1 MEDDLIDEL
10 LPEEEGTTEEPQKKY
25 ASIAELISQSFA
37 QPLYFFTVET
47 PGPAYVGTK
56 SARGVIEKH
65 WSITEV
71 MENTDFSAFISD
83 DTRAKYADIV
93 ANPNVDAQ
101 AKVVELITDVYDD
114 ISSGKK
120 QYIVEAEGTFFQPG
134 KNTIITFSQK
144 KTDDGAMATDA
155 QGRAIGL
162 LNYSEY
168 GQSVE
173 NTSTEEIVLA
183 EEVEE
188 ASKTAQDI
196 QAAQGAI
203 RTSHPTWGYKTTK
216 DGLIQN
222 STGEFVPAPFWK
234 GNEYS
239 MFSDMDPSEIFSLQ
253 QKMVRAGMK
262 APTVEQYGQWS
273 DTEANFMSAVFIKAA
288 DDTNFSWEKDMAA
301 GLPAYTTAL
310 QELMDEV
317 GQTEDFIKLLNE
329 ANYLQS
335 EPNVSPAQIQ
345 QLLDQAAAGLGITLT
360 AQNLVDYGNLAV
372 QAYGQA
378 AALEKDF
385 QGSLIT
391 DRDVIL
397 GTTYKDIRAVGE
409 GEFPRYLKGAAVPL
423 VLPSYEYLMGQKG
436 PQPEVKSALE
446 IVTEALEARPEIQQ
460 QQAANEDLQDI
471 KYSTNL
477 FEASMG
483 AIELG
488 GN

>member
-10 LPEEEGTTEEPQKKY
+10 LPEEGKTEEPQKKY

-47 PGPAYVGTK
+47 PGPTK
-56 SARGVIEKH
+56 KARGTIEKL

-114 ISSGKK
+114 ISTGKK
-120 QYIVEAEGTFFQPG
+120 QYVVEAEGTFTQPG
-134 KNTIITFSQK
+134 KNTIITFNEN
-144 KTDDGAMATDA
+144 KTTGATLSYKDFAE
-155 QGRAIGL
+155 G
-162 LNYSEY
+162 
-168 GQSVE
+168 VE
-173 NTSTEEIVLA
+173 STSTEEIVLA

-288 DDTNFSWEKDMAA
+288 DDTDFSWEKDMAA

-397 GTTYKDIRAVGE
+397 GTTYKDIRAVRE

>member
-10 LPEEEGTTEEPQKKY
+10 LPEEEGKTEEPQKKY

-47 PGPAYVGTK
+47 PGPTK
-56 SARGVIEKH
+56 KARGTIEKL

-114 ISSGKK
+114 ISTGKK
-120 QYIVEAEGTFFQPG
+120 QYVVEAEGTFTQPG
-134 KNTIITFSQK
+134 KNTIITFNEN
-144 KTDDGAMATDA
+144 KTTGATLSYKDFAE
-155 QGRAIGL
+155 G
-162 LNYSEY
+162 
-168 GQSVE
+168 VE
-173 NTSTEEIVLA
+173 STSTEEIVLA

-397 GTTYKDIRAVGE
+397 GTTYKDIRAVRE

>member
-47 PGPAYVGTK
+47 PGPTK
-56 SARGVIEKH
+56 KARGTIEKL

-114 ISSGKK
+114 ISTGKK
-120 QYIVEAEGTFFQPG
+120 QYVVEAEGTFTQPG
-134 KNTIITFSQK
+134 KNTIITFNEN
-144 KTDDGAMATDA
+144 KTTGATLSYKDFAE
-155 QGRAIGL
+155 G
-162 LNYSEY
+162 
-168 GQSVE
+168 VE
-173 NTSTEEIVLA
+173 STSTEEIVLA

-288 DDTNFSWEKDMAA
+288 DDTDFSWEKDMAA

-488 GN
+488 DG

>member
-47 PGPAYVGTK
+47 PGPVYLGTK
-56 SARGVIEKH
+56 EARGVIEKL
-65 WSITEV
+65 WSITEL
-71 MENTDFSAFISD
+71 MENTDFSEFISD

-114 ISSGKK
+114 ISTGKK
-120 QYIVEAEGTFFQPG
+120 QYTVEAEGTFFQPG
-134 KNTIITFSQK
+134 KDTIITFNEN
-144 KTDDGAMATDA
+144 KTTGATLSYKDFAE
-155 QGRAIGL
+155 G
-162 LNYSEY
+162 
-168 GQSVE
+168 VE
-173 NTSTEEIVLA
+173 STSTEEIVLA

-239 MFSDMDPSEIFSLQ
+239 MFSDMDPSEVFALQ

-288 DDTNFSWEKDMAA
+288 DDTDFSWEKDTAA

>member
-10 LPEEEGTTEEPQKKY
+10 LPEEEGTTEETQKTY

-47 PGPAYVGTK
+47 PGPTK
-56 SARGVIEKH
+56 KARGTIEKL

-71 MENTDFSAFISD
+71 MENTDFSEFISD

-114 ISSGKK
+114 ISTGKK
-120 QYIVEAEGTFFQPG
+120 QYTVEAEGTFTQPG
-134 KNTIITFSQK
+134 KDTIITFDEG
-144 KTDDGAMATDA
+144 KTTGAAFSYKDFA
-155 QGRAIGL
+155 EG
-162 LNYSEY
+162 
-168 GQSVE
+168 VE
-173 NTSTEEIVLA
+173 NTSTEEIVLQ
-183 EEVEE
+183 EQVEE
-188 ASKTAQDI
+188 KAKLVQEI

-203 RTSHPTWGYKTTK
+203 RTSNPAWGYKTLKNGT
-216 DGLIQN
+216 IQN
-222 STGEFVPAPFWK
+222 SKGDIVPAPFWK

-239 MFSDMDPSEIFSLQ
+239 MFSDMDPSEVFALQ

-273 DTEANFMSAVFIKAA
+273 DTEANFMSAVFIKAT
-288 DDTNFSWEKDMAA
+288 DDTDFSWEKDIAA

-409 GEFPRYLKGAAVPL
+409 GEFPRYLKGASVPL

-488 GN
+488 DG

>member
-10 LPEEEGTTEEPQKKY
+10 LSEEESTTEEPQKKY

-47 PGPAYVGTK
+47 PGPTK
-56 SARGVIEKH
+56 KARGTIEKL

-71 MENTDFSAFISD
+71 MENTDFSEFISD

-114 ISSGKK
+114 ISTGKK
-120 QYIVEAEGTFFQPG
+120 QYVVEAEGTFTQPG
-134 KNTIITFSQK
+134 KDTIITFNEN
-144 KTDDGAMATDA
+144 KTTGATLSYKDFA
-155 QGRAIGL
+155 
-162 LNYSEY
+162 E
-168 GQSVE
+168 SVK
-173 NTSTEEIVLA
+173 NISTEEIVLA

-188 ASKTAQDI
+188 ASQTAQDI

-216 DGLIQN
+216 EGYIQN
-222 STGEFVPAPFWK
+222 SAGDLVRAPFWK

-239 MFSDMDPSEIFSLQ
+239 MFSDMDPSEIFALQ

-288 DDTNFSWEKDMAA
+288 DDKNFSWEKDMAA

-345 QLLDQAAAGLGITLT
+345 QLLDQAAAELGITLT

-436 PQPEVKSALE
+436 PQPEVKSPLE
-446 IVTEALEARPEIQQ
+446 IVTEALAARPEIQQ

-488 GN
+488 DS

>member
-47 PGPAYVGTK
+47 PGPTK
-56 SARGVIEKH
+56 KARGTIEKL

-114 ISSGKK
+114 ISTGKK
-120 QYIVEAEGTFFQPG
+120 QYVVEAEGTFTQPG
-134 KNTIITFSQK
+134 KNTIITFNEN
-144 KTDDGAMATDA
+144 KTTGATLSYKDFAE
-155 QGRAIGL
+155 G
-162 LNYSEY
+162 
-168 GQSVE
+168 VE
-173 NTSTEEIVLA
+173 STSTEEIVLA

-288 DDTNFSWEKDMAA
+288 DDTDFSWEKDMAA

-397 GTTYKDIRAVGE
+397 GTTYKDIRAVEE
-409 GEFPRYLKGAAVPL
+409 GEFPRYLKGSAVPL

>member
-47 PGPAYVGTK
+47 PGPTK
-56 SARGVIEKH
+56 KARGTIEKL

-114 ISSGKK
+114 ISTGKK
-120 QYIVEAEGTFFQPG
+120 QYVVEAEGTFTQPG
-134 KNTIITFSQK
+134 KNTIITFNEN
-144 KTDDGAMATDA
+144 KTTGATLSYKDFAE
-155 QGRAIGL
+155 G
-162 LNYSEY
+162 
-168 GQSVE
+168 VE
-173 NTSTEEIVLA
+173 STSTEEIVLA

-288 DDTNFSWEKDMAA
+288 DDTDFSWEKDMAA

>member
-47 PGPAYVGTK
+47 PGPTK
-56 SARGVIEKH
+56 TARGTIEKL
-65 WSITEV
+65 WNITEV

-114 ISSGKK
+114 ISTGKK
-120 QYIVEAEGTFFQPG
+120 QYTVEAEGTFFQPG
-134 KNTIITFSQK
+134 KDTIITFNEN
-144 KTDDGAMATDA
+144 KTTGATLSYKDFAE
-155 QGRAIGL
+155 G
-162 LNYSEY
+162 
-168 GQSVE
+168 VE
-173 NTSTEEIVLA
+173 STSTEEIVLA

-239 MFSDMDPSEIFSLQ
+239 MFSDMDPSEVFALQ

-288 DDTNFSWEKDMAA
+288 DDTDFSWEKDTAA

>member
-10 LPEEEGTTEEPQKKY
+10 LSEEEGTTEEPQKKY

-47 PGPAYVGTK
+47 PGPTEK
-56 SARGVIEKH
+56 ARGTIEKL

-71 MENTDFSAFISD
+71 MENTDFSEFISD

-114 ISSGKK
+114 ISTGKK
-120 QYIVEAEGTFFQPG
+120 QYVVEAEGTFTQPG
-134 KNTIITFSQK
+134 KDTIITFNEN
-144 KTDDGAMATDA
+144 KTTGATLSYKDFA
-155 QGRAIGL
+155 
-162 LNYSEY
+162 E
-168 GQSVE
+168 SVK
-173 NTSTEEIVLA
+173 NISTEEIVLA

-188 ASKTAQDI
+188 ASQTAQDI

-216 DGLIQN
+216 EGYIQN
-222 STGEFVPAPFWK
+222 SAGDLVRAPFWK

-239 MFSDMDPSEIFSLQ
+239 MFSDMDPSEIFALQ

-288 DDTNFSWEKDMAA
+288 DDKNFSWEKDMAA

-345 QLLDQAAAGLGITLT
+345 QLLDQAAAELGITLT

-436 PQPEVKSALE
+436 PQPEVKSPLE
-446 IVTEALEARPEIQQ
+446 IVTEALAARPEIQQ

>member
-47 PGPAYVGTK
+47 PGPVYLGTK
-56 SARGVIEKH
+56 EARGVIEKL

-120 QYIVEAEGTFFQPG
+120 QYTVEAEGTFFQPG
-134 KNTIITFSQK
+134 KDTIITFNEN
-144 KTDDGAMATDA
+144 KTTGATLSYKDFAE
-155 QGRAIGL
+155 G
-162 LNYSEY
+162 
-168 GQSVE
+168 VE
-173 NTSTEEIVLA
+173 STSTEEIVLA

-239 MFSDMDPSEIFSLQ
+239 MFSDMDPSEVFALQ

-288 DDTNFSWEKDMAA
+288 DDTDFSWEKDTAA

>member
-47 PGPAYVGTK
+47 PGPTK
-56 SARGVIEKH
+56 TARGTIEKL

-71 MENTDFSAFISD
+71 MENTDFSEFISD
-83 DTRAKYADIV
+83 ETRAKYADIV
-93 ANPNVDAQ
+93 ANPNLDAQ

-114 ISSGKK
+114 ISTGKK
-120 QYIVEAEGTFFQPG
+120 QYVVEAEGTFTQPG
-134 KNTIITFSQK
+134 KDTIITFNEKQ
-144 KTDDGAMATDA
+144 TTGATLSYKDFAE
-155 QGRAIGL
+155 G
-162 LNYSEY
+162 
-168 GQSVE
+168 VE

-216 DGLIQN
+216 KGLIQN

-239 MFSDMDPSEIFSLQ
+239 MFSDMDPSEIFALQ

-288 DDTNFSWEKDMAA
+288 DDTEFSWEKDTAA

-378 AALEKDF
+378 AALEKDY

>member
-47 PGPAYVGTK
+47 PGPTK
-56 SARGVIEKH
+56 TARGTIEKL

-120 QYIVEAEGTFFQPG
+120 QYTVEAEGTFFQPG
-134 KNTIITFSQK
+134 KDTIITFNEN
-144 KTDDGAMATDA
+144 KTTGATLSYKDFAE
-155 QGRAIGL
+155 G
-162 LNYSEY
+162 
-168 GQSVE
+168 VE
-173 NTSTEEIVLA
+173 STSTEEIVLA

-239 MFSDMDPSEIFSLQ
+239 MFSDMDPSEVFALQ

-288 DDTNFSWEKDMAA
+288 DDTDFSWEKDTAA

>member
-47 PGPAYVGTK
+47 PGPVYLGTK
-56 SARGVIEKH
+56 EARGVIEKL

-114 ISSGKK
+114 ISTGKK
-120 QYIVEAEGTFFQPG
+120 QYTVEAEGTFFQPG
-134 KNTIITFSQK
+134 KDTIITFNEN
-144 KTDDGAMATDA
+144 KTTGATLSYKDFAE
-155 QGRAIGL
+155 G
-162 LNYSEY
+162 
-168 GQSVE
+168 VE
-173 NTSTEEIVLA
+173 STSTEEIVLA

-234 GNEYS
+234 CNEYS
-239 MFSDMDPSEIFSLQ
+239 MFSDMDPSEVFALQ

-288 DDTNFSWEKDMAA
+288 DDTDFSWEKDTAA

>member
-47 PGPAYVGTK
+47 PGPTK
-56 SARGVIEKH
+56 TARGTIEKL

-71 MENTDFSAFISD
+71 MENTDFSEFISD

-114 ISSGKK
+114 ISTGKK
-120 QYIVEAEGTFFQPG
+120 QYRVEAEGTFTQPG
-134 KNTIITFSQK
+134 KDTIITFDEG
-144 KTDDGAMATDA
+144 KTTGATFSYKDFAE
-155 QGRAIGL
+155 G
-162 LNYSEY
+162 
-168 GQSVE
+168 VE

-239 MFSDMDPSEIFSLQ
+239 MFSDMDPSEVFALQ

-288 DDTNFSWEKDMAA
+288 DDTEFSWEKDTAA

-488 GN
+488 DN

>member
-47 PGPAYVGTK
+47 PGPTK
-56 SARGVIEKH
+56 TARGTIEKL

-114 ISSGKK
+114 ISTGKN
-120 QYIVEAEGTFFQPG
+120 QYTVEAEGTFFQPG
-134 KNTIITFSQK
+134 KDTIITFEEG
-144 KTDDGAMATDA
+144 KTTDA
-155 QGRAIGL
+155 TFSYKDFAEG
-162 LNYSEY
+162 
-168 GQSVE
+168 VE
-173 NTSTEEIVLA
+173 STSTEEIVLA

-188 ASKTAQDI
+188 ASQTSQDI

-239 MFSDMDPSEIFSLQ
+239 MFSDMDPSEVFALQ

-288 DDTNFSWEKDMAA
+288 DDTDFSWEKDVAA

-397 GTTYKDIRAVGE
+397 GTTYKDMRAVGE

>member
-47 PGPAYVGTK
+47 PGPTK
-56 SARGVIEKH
+56 KARGTIEKL

-114 ISSGKK
+114 ISTGKK
-120 QYIVEAEGTFFQPG
+120 QYVVEAEGTFTQPG
-134 KNTIITFSQK
+134 KNTIITFNEN
-144 KTDDGAMATDA
+144 KTTGATLSYKDFAE
-155 QGRAIGL
+155 G
-162 LNYSEY
+162 
-168 GQSVE
+168 VE
-173 NTSTEEIVLA
+173 STSTEEIVLA

-288 DDTNFSWEKDMAA
+288 DDTDFSWEKDMAA

-409 GEFPRYLKGAAVPL
+409 GEFPRYLKGSAVPL

-488 GN
+488 DG

>member
-47 PGPAYVGTK
+47 PGPTK
-56 SARGVIEKH
+56 TARGTIEKL

-71 MENTDFSAFISD
+71 MENTDFSEFISD
-83 DTRAKYADIV
+83 ETRAKYADIV
-93 ANPNVDAQ
+93 ANPNLDAQ

-114 ISSGKK
+114 ISTGKK
-120 QYIVEAEGTFFQPG
+120 QYVVEAEGTFTQPG
-134 KNTIITFSQK
+134 KDTIITFNEKQ
-144 KTDDGAMATDA
+144 TTGATLSYKDFAE
-155 QGRAIGL
+155 G
-162 LNYSEY
+162 
-168 GQSVE
+168 VE

-239 MFSDMDPSEIFSLQ
+239 MFSDMDPSEIFALQ

-288 DDTNFSWEKDMAA
+288 DDTEFSWEKDTAA

-436 PQPEVKSALE
+436 PQPVVKSALE

>member
-10 LPEEEGTTEEPQKKY
+10 LPEEEGKTEEPQKKY

-47 PGPAYVGTK
+47 PGPTK
-56 SARGVIEKH
+56 KARGTIEKL

-114 ISSGKK
+114 ISTGKK
-120 QYIVEAEGTFFQPG
+120 QYVVEAEGTFTQPG
-134 KNTIITFSQK
+134 KNTIITFNEN
-144 KTDDGAMATDA
+144 KTTGATLSYKDFAE
-155 QGRAIGL
+155 G
-162 LNYSEY
+162 
-168 GQSVE
+168 VE
-173 NTSTEEIVLA
+173 STSTEEIVLA

-288 DDTNFSWEKDMAA
+288 DDTDFSWEKDMAA

-397 GTTYKDIRAVGE
+397 GTTYKDIRAVRE

>member
-10 LPEEEGTTEEPQKKY
+10 LPEEEGKTEEPQKKY

-47 PGPAYVGTK
+47 PGPTK
-56 SARGVIEKH
+56 KARGTIEKL

-114 ISSGKK
+114 ISTGKK
-120 QYIVEAEGTFFQPG
+120 QYVVEAEGTFTQPG
-134 KNTIITFSQK
+134 KNTIITFNEN
-144 KTDDGAMATDA
+144 KTTGATLSYKDFAE
-155 QGRAIGL
+155 G
-162 LNYSEY
+162 
-168 GQSVE
+168 VE
-173 NTSTEEIVLA
+173 STSTEEIVLA

-188 ASKTAQDI
+188 ASKTVQDI

-203 RTSHPTWGYKTTK
+203 RTSSPAWGYKTTK

-397 GTTYKDIRAVGE
+397 GTTYKDIRAVRE

-483 AIELG
+483 SIELG

>member
-47 PGPAYVGTK
+47 PGPTK
-56 SARGVIEKH
+56 TARGTIEKL

-114 ISSGKK
+114 ISTGKK
-120 QYIVEAEGTFFQPG
+120 QYVVEAEGTFFQPG
-134 KNTIITFSQK
+134 KDTIITFNEN
-144 KTDDGAMATDA
+144 KTTGATLSYKDFAE
-155 QGRAIGL
+155 G
-162 LNYSEY
+162 
-168 GQSVE
+168 VE
-173 NTSTEEIVLA
+173 STSTEEIVLA

-239 MFSDMDPSEIFSLQ
+239 MFSDMDPSEVFALQ

-288 DDTNFSWEKDMAA
+288 DDTDFSWEKDTAA

>member
-47 PGPAYVGTK
+47 PGPTK
-56 SARGVIEKH
+56 KARGTIEKL

-114 ISSGKK
+114 ISTGKK
-120 QYIVEAEGTFFQPG
+120 QYVVEAEGTFTQPG
-134 KNTIITFSQK
+134 KNTIITFNEN
-144 KTDDGAMATDA
+144 KTTGATLSYKDFAE
-155 QGRAIGL
+155 G
-162 LNYSEY
+162 
-168 GQSVE
+168 VE
-173 NTSTEEIVLA
+173 STSTEEIVLA

-188 ASKTAQDI
+188 ASKTVQDI
-196 QAAQGAI
+196 QVAQGAI

-288 DDTNFSWEKDMAA
+288 DDTDFSWEKDMAA

-397 GTTYKDIRAVGE
+397 GTTYKDIRAVEE
-409 GEFPRYLKGAAVPL
+409 GEFPRYLKGSAVPL

-488 GN
+488 DG

>member
-47 PGPAYVGTK
+47 PGPTK
-56 SARGVIEKH
+56 TARGTIEKL

-114 ISSGKK
+114 ISTGKN
-120 QYIVEAEGTFFQPG
+120 QYTVEAEGTFFQPG
-134 KNTIITFSQK
+134 KDTIITFDEG
-144 KTDDGAMATDA
+144 KTTDA
-155 QGRAIGL
+155 TFSYKDFAEG
-162 LNYSEY
+162 
-168 GQSVE
+168 VE
-173 NTSTEEIVLA
+173 STSTEEIVLA

-188 ASKTAQDI
+188 ASQTSQDI

-239 MFSDMDPSEIFSLQ
+239 MFSDMDPSEVFALQ

-262 APTVEQYGQWS
+262 APTVDQYGQWS

-288 DDTNFSWEKDMAA
+288 DDTDFSWEKDVAA

-317 GQTEDFIKLLNE
+317 GQ
-329 ANYLQS
+329 NYLMK
-335 EPNVSPAQIQ
+335 
-345 QLLDQAAAGLGITLT
+345 LT
-360 AQNLVDYGNLAV
+360 IYNQNLMFHL
-372 QAYGQA
+372 
-378 AALEKDF
+378 
-385 QGSLIT
+385 
-391 DRDVIL
+391 
-397 GTTYKDIRAVGE
+397 
-409 GEFPRYLKGAAVPL
+409 LKYN
-423 VLPSYEYLMGQKG
+423 SY
-436 PQPEVKSALE
+436 
-446 IVTEALEARPEIQQ
+446 
-460 QQAANEDLQDI
+460 
-471 KYSTNL
+471 
-477 FEASMG
+477 
-483 AIELG
+483 
-488 GN
+488 

>member
-1 MEDDLIDEL
+1 
-10 LPEEEGTTEEPQKKY
+10 
-25 ASIAELISQSFA
+25 
-37 QPLYFFTVET
+37 
-47 PGPAYVGTK
+47 
-56 SARGVIEKH
+56 
-65 WSITEV
+65 
-71 MENTDFSAFISD
+71 
-83 DTRAKYADIV
+83 
-93 ANPNVDAQ
+93 
-101 AKVVELITDVYDD
+101 
-114 ISSGKK
+114 
-120 QYIVEAEGTFFQPG
+120 
-134 KNTIITFSQK
+134 
-144 KTDDGAMATDA
+144 
-155 QGRAIGL
+155 
-162 LNYSEY
+162 
-168 GQSVE
+168 
-173 NTSTEEIVLA
+173 
-183 EEVEE
+183 
-188 ASKTAQDI
+188 
-196 QAAQGAI
+196 
-203 RTSHPTWGYKTTK
+203 
-216 DGLIQN
+216 
-222 STGEFVPAPFWK
+222 
-234 GNEYS
+234 
-239 MFSDMDPSEIFSLQ
+239 MFSDMDPSEVFALQ

-288 DDTNFSWEKDMAA
+288 DDTDFSWEKDTAA

>member
-10 LPEEEGTTEEPQKKY
+10 LSEEESTTEEPQKKY

-47 PGPAYVGTK
+47 PGPTK
-56 SARGVIEKH
+56 KARGTIEKL

-71 MENTDFSAFISD
+71 MENTDFSEFISD

-114 ISSGKK
+114 ISTGKK
-120 QYIVEAEGTFFQPG
+120 QYVVEAEGTFTQPG
-134 KNTIITFSQK
+134 KDTIITFNENQ
-144 KTDDGAMATDA
+144 TTGATLSYKDFA
-155 QGRAIGL
+155 
-162 LNYSEY
+162 E
-168 GQSVE
+168 SVK
-173 NTSTEEIVLA
+173 NISTEEIVLA

-188 ASKTAQDI
+188 ASQTAQDI

-216 DGLIQN
+216 EGYIQN
-222 STGEFVPAPFWK
+222 SAGDLVRAPFWK

-239 MFSDMDPSEIFSLQ
+239 MFSDMDPSEIFALQ

-288 DDTNFSWEKDMAA
+288 DDKNFSWEKDMAA

-345 QLLDQAAAGLGITLT
+345 QLLDQAAAELGITLT

-436 PQPEVKSALE
+436 PQPEVKSPLE
-446 IVTEALEARPEIQQ
+446 IVTEALAARPEIQQ

-488 GN
+488 DS

>member
-47 PGPAYVGTK
+47 PGPVYLGTK
-56 SARGVIEKH
+56 EARGVIEKL

-120 QYIVEAEGTFFQPG
+120 QYTVEAEGTFFEPG
-134 KNTIITFSQK
+134 KDTIITFSDNQ
-144 KTDDGAMATDA
+144 TTGATLSYKDFAE
-155 QGRAIGL
+155 G
-162 LNYSEY
+162 
-168 GQSVE
+168 VE
-173 NTSTEEIVLA
+173 NTSTEEIILA

-188 ASKTAQDI
+188 ASRTTQDI

-239 MFSDMDPSEIFSLQ
+239 MFSDMDPSEVFALQ

-288 DDTNFSWEKDMAA
+288 DDTDFSWEKDVAA

>member
-47 PGPAYVGTK
+47 PGPTK
-56 SARGVIEKH
+56 KARGTIEKL

-114 ISSGKK
+114 ISTGKK
-120 QYIVEAEGTFFQPG
+120 QYVVEAEGTFTQPG
-134 KNTIITFSQK
+134 KNTIITFNEN
-144 KTDDGAMATDA
+144 KTTGATLSYKDFAE
-155 QGRAIGL
+155 G
-162 LNYSEY
+162 
-168 GQSVE
+168 VE
-173 NTSTEEIVLA
+173 STSTEEIVLA

-288 DDTNFSWEKDMAA
+288 DDTDFSWEKDMAA

-397 GTTYKDIRAVGE
+397 GTTYKDIRAVEE
-409 GEFPRYLKGAAVPL
+409 GEFPRYLKGSAVPL

-488 GN
+488 DG

>member
-47 PGPAYVGTK
+47 PGPTK
-56 SARGVIEKH
+56 TARGTIEKL

-114 ISSGKK
+114 ISTGKN
-120 QYIVEAEGTFFQPG
+120 QYTVEAEGTFFQPG
-134 KNTIITFSQK
+134 KDTIITFNENQ
-144 KTDDGAMATDA
+144 TTGATLSYKDFAE
-155 QGRAIGL
+155 G
-162 LNYSEY
+162 
-168 GQSVE
+168 VE
-173 NTSTEEIVLA
+173 STSTEEIVLA

-239 MFSDMDPSEIFSLQ
+239 MFSDMDPSEVFALQ

-288 DDTNFSWEKDMAA
+288 DDTDFSWEKDTAA

>member
-47 PGPAYVGTK
+47 PGPVYLGTK
-56 SARGVIEKH
+56 EARGVIEKL

-114 ISSGKK
+114 ISTGKK
-120 QYIVEAEGTFFQPG
+120 QYVVEAEGTFFQPG
-134 KNTIITFSQK
+134 KDTIITFNEN
-144 KTDDGAMATDA
+144 KTTGATLSYKDFAE
-155 QGRAIGL
+155 G
-162 LNYSEY
+162 
-168 GQSVE
+168 VE
-173 NTSTEEIVLA
+173 STSTEEIVLA

-239 MFSDMDPSEIFSLQ
+239 MFSDMDPSEVFALQ

-288 DDTNFSWEKDMAA
+288 DDTDFSWEKDTAA

>member
-47 PGPAYVGTK
+47 PGPVYLGTK
-56 SARGVIEKH
+56 EARGVIEKL
-65 WSITEV
+65 WSITEL
-71 MENTDFSAFISD
+71 MENTDFSEFISD

-114 ISSGKK
+114 ISTGKK
-120 QYIVEAEGTFFQPG
+120 QYTVEAEGTFFQPG
-134 KNTIITFSQK
+134 KDTIITFNEN
-144 KTDDGAMATDA
+144 KTTGATLSYKDFAE
-155 QGRAIGL
+155 G
-162 LNYSEY
+162 
-168 GQSVE
+168 VE
-173 NTSTEEIVLA
+173 STSTEEIVLA

-188 ASKTAQDI
+188 ASQTAQDI

-239 MFSDMDPSEIFSLQ
+239 MFSDMDPSEVFALQ

-288 DDTNFSWEKDMAA
+288 DDTDFSWEKDTAA